1 MCFSIFPPEIKLW
14 TNNVQRFDNTKIN
27 NTENSH
33 LMKLFSEAKT
43 TKIKGQIISQSVDVL
58 NQSFSITLIFVFLF

>member
-33 LMKLFSEAKT
+33 LMKVFIEAQKT
-43 TKIKGQIISQSVDVL
+43 EIKGQIISQSVDVL